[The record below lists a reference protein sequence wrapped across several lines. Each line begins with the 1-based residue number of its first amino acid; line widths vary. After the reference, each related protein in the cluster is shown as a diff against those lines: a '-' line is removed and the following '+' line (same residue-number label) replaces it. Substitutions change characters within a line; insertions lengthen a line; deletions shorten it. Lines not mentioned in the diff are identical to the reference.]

1 MFGCLLFPINIK
13 SVQFNSNENYLNTE
27 KYTLRFQ
34 MVHIQS
40 RRILDEQLT
49 RMFVNCKQIQY
60 TVVGKDP
67 KFNIFAIVICDKYS
81 LLVNE

>member
-1 MFGCLLFPINIK
+1 MI
-13 SVQFNSNENYLNTE
+13 
-27 KYTLRFQ
+27 
-34 MVHIQS
+34 HIQS

-81 LLVNE
+81 LVVNE